1 MAAAGAGVIIPRTGF
16 PAPPAALPGQEI
28 RLAAYDRG
36 RTSRACLRRY
46 GWEVSAEPV
55 FPPVSRLRRLWTVL
69 DWTAA
74 AVCAVIVF
82 GVLTH
87 AGIHTRLGM
96 GLRAVTWPLVLV
108 LALGLAF
115 PVTIRHKAPVRAL
128 AIVLAC
134 CVILLVIG
142 ASLTAGPFLPLC
154 LVLYVVATTCRRTVA
169 IVGLAGALVLLV
181 VQGTISHFTGVGP
194 GDSVGAALVLVIVWT
209 AGYAVQQRRTYLTH
223 LRDRAASDA
232 VTRERLRIAR
242 ELHDVVAHSMTVVTV
257 QAGFGEYVFDRQPA
271 EARAALSAIQAVS
284 REALGEMQRLLCVL
298 RQPGTEPVP
307 GNPADPPD
315 PAGQEGRAGPE
326 ETAEAAQPARARI
339 PRPAAPLA
347 PAPGLASLD
356 RLVQRI
362 AGAGVTVTVERTG
375 TVRALP
381 AGLDLSAF
389 RIVQEALTNVV
400 KHSGA
405 DRGQVL
411 LGYGPRDL
419 LIEVTDHGPAVPAPV
434 AAAAPAG
441 AAAGLPAGGTALAA
455 ATIPAAGGQ
464 RAGHGIVGMRER
476 VGLCGGEFSAAPRPG
491 GGYVVRARLPL
502 GPAGSGGLGAGAGP
516 GVPESRCHGVKWRG
530 VQESRRHGAKWRG
543 VQGGRR
549 HG

>member
-1 MAAAGAGVIIPRTGF
+1 M
-16 PAPPAALPGQEI
+16 
-28 RLAAYDRG
+28 
-36 RTSRACLRRY
+36 S
-46 GWEVSAEPV
+46 
-55 FPPVSRLRRLWTVL
+55 PPVSRLRRLWTVL
-69 DWTAA
+69 DWTSAA
-74 AVCAVIVF
+74 LCAVIIF

-87 AGIHTRLGM
+87 TSMHTRLGV
-96 GLRAVTWPLVLV
+96 GLRMVAWPLVL
-108 LALGLAF
+108 LFALGLAF
-115 PVTIRHKAPVRAL
+115 PVAIRRRAPVRAL
-128 AIVLAC
+128 AIVLAG
-134 CVILLVIG
+134 CVALLVVG
-142 ASLTAGPFLPLC
+142 ASLTTGPSLPLC
-154 LVLYVVATTCRRTVA
+154 LVLYVVAATCRRTVA
-169 IVGLAGALVLLV
+169 MAGLASALVLLV
-181 VQGTISHFTGVGP
+181 VQGTISHFTGIGP
-194 GDSVGAALVLVIVWT
+194 GDSVGTALVLVIVWT
-209 AGYAVQQRRTYLTH
+209 VGYAVQQRRTYLAH

-298 RQPGTEPVP
+298 RQPEPEPVP
-307 GNPADPPD
+307 GNPAGQQDQGAQAD
-315 PAGQEGRAGPE
+315 GAGEVAAARPAQA
-326 ETAEAAQPARARI
+326 PA

-375 TVRALP
+375 AVRALP

-419 LIEVTDHGPAVPAPV
+419 LIEVTDHGPAVPATV
-434 AAAAPAG
+434 GTAAPAIG
-441 AAAGLPAGGTALAA
+441 PAAGAALAA
-455 ATIPAAGGQ
+455 ATVPVASGQ

-476 VGLCGGEFSAAPRPG
+476 VSLCGGEFSAAPRPG
-491 GGYVVRARLPL
+491 GGFVVRARLPL
-502 GPAGSGGLGAGAGP
+502 GPAGPGGPSAERRPGSSGGPASRGEMAGAPEGP
-516 GVPESRCHGVKWRG
+516 SPRN
-530 VQESRRHGAKWRG
+530 RRAP
-543 VQGGRR
+543 
-549 HG
+549 